1 AQLEKYSQYC
11 QGLTMKYLLFLAI
24 KSQGKKARGFTLVEL
39 LVVVILL
46 GILSAVGLPNL
57 LGQVAK
63 GRQAEAVAILG
74 QINRAQVAYRY
85 ENGTFASVET
95 NQLPISGINNARYYT
110 FRDHTVMAG
119 GSNTPNATQ
128 SSYRAQARPQFNN
141 DIKNYAGGVG
151 LLGDGRAFP
160 VICEALTP
168 LQDDVFFNNNN
179 SCTNGTAFGVPP
191 SPPAS
196 PSVMP
201 RG

>member
-1 AQLEKYSQYC
+1 
-11 QGLTMKYLLFLAI
+11 MKYLLFLAI

-39 LVVVILL
+39 LVVVIVL

-63 GRQAEAVAILG
+63 GRQAEALAILG

-95 NQLPISGINNARYYT
+95 NQLPIDGINNARYYT
-110 FRDHTVMAG
+110 FSDHTVVAG

-128 SSYRAQARPQFNN
+128 SSYRAQARPQFDN

-151 LLGDGRAFP
+151 ITTDGRAFP

-168 LQDDVFFNNNN
+168 LQDNVFVNNNN
-179 SCTNGTAFGVPP
+179 VCTGGTEFGIPPSVDVPP
-191 SPPAS
+191 GLLP
-196 PSVMP
+196 
-201 RG
+201 